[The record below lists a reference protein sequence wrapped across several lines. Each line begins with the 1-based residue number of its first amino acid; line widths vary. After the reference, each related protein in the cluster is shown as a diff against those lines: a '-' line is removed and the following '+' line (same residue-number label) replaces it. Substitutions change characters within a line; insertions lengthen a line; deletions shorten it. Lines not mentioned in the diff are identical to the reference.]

1 MSKPIATRLIK
12 NTLLGGTIF
21 SSFFVAGA
29 ALAQDN
35 DEPEDTIVVTGS
47 RIAVDSAT
55 SAASPVVSIGGV
67 DVTTSGELDV
77 TALLRESP
85 ALQGSLPGS
94 FSAFNGGALGV
105 GQLNLRGLGTERTL
119 VLENGRRH
127 VAGVSGTGSVDVNNI
142 SVALLDRVDILTG
155 GASSIYGADAV
166 TGVVNFIQRKGGSFD
181 GVEIRGQTG
190 ISSRGDAE
198 EFYASIANGFEFD
211 DGRGQAVFAIEYA
224 QSEAITAGDRDF
236 AGSGLSSMVS
246 NGAVVSAFQGID
258 PNFSNTF
265 IPNQTLPISS
275 AFGIIAIG
283 DGGASAFGEAV
294 NSGGNLGCSTIGAAQ
309 IPTCQVVDDGV
320 LRPYNPG
327 DVFIGGFEAIGGD
340 AVPTNPDIEL
350 ILPETDRISFN
361 AATSYDI
368 NDNITWFAE
377 GKYVFTENQ
386 ESNQVNGFN
395 DDIPIALDNPFI
407 PAALQAQIATL
418 QGEGLDPAIVVSR
431 DTLDF
436 NALPRPVAERKTFR
450 IVTGFRGELPG
461 DLGINYEFAYN
472 YGRTDAD
479 ITNQRTRIEDRFF
492 AAIDAVVDP
501 ATGNIVCRS
510 DIDPNAPIPEP
521 DFPTTNLTFSTFDAG
536 DGQCV
541 PINILGANTITAEA
555 AAFAFLPTTSN
566 NEIVQQVYSVE
577 FTGDTEAFL
586 NLPAGP
592 IAYALGF
599 ERREEQSEFISDG
612 LVQAGLTFGSNN
624 SGPTLPSGG
633 DFNVNEFFVETKI
646 PLLEGLPFVEFL
658 EFSGAYRYS
667 DYTTI
672 GNTNAWSLG
681 GRWTV
686 VPDLTLRGTISSAVR
701 APNVNELFSPLQ
713 PATIGATA
721 DPCNPQFINAGTQ
734 FRAANCALF
743 VAPGFDSTNFNS
755 AFVPGLSGGNANLN
769 EEEADTFTV
778 GAVWTPSEG
787 AFEGLQV
794 IVDYYNIEITGL
806 IDTLAAFQIAQN
818 CVDLPSIDNQFC
830 DSIFRDPTDGFITG
844 FVSGEINLGA
854 AETSGIDFTV
864 NYGLDLPSFMGLED
878 GGRLSLGALGTHF
891 LKNEEIEDPTQP
903 DAITDIQG
911 EFTSPD
917 WIVNFNADWDIGD
930 FRFGYNLRFESSQ
943 LLPGITNDDLAN
955 DPMFSAF
962 TNSGAGITHDFS
974 ASYNVSD
981 SIELYGGINNAF
993 DHDPFLG
1000 TLSRPAGPRGRFLF
1014 IGANLRF

>member
-1 MSKPIATRLIK
+1 MRRILTKKLIR

-21 SSFFVAGA
+21 SSTLAAGA
-29 ALAQDN
+29 VAAAQDDDDN
-35 DEPEDTIVVTGS
+35 DDVIVVTGS

-55 SAASPVVSIGGV
+55 SAVSPVVSIGGA
-67 DVTTSGELDV
+67 DVSTSGELDI

-127 VAGVSGTGSVDVNNI
+127 VAGVQGTGAVDVNNI

-181 GVEIRGQTG
+181 GIEFRGQAG

-198 EFYASIANGFEFD
+198 EFYVSLANGFEFD
-211 DGRGQAVFAIEYA
+211 DARGQAVFAIEYE
-224 QSEAITAGDRDF
+224 QSEAISAGDRDF
-236 AGSGLSSMVS
+236 AGSGLASSVS
-246 NGAVVSAFQGID
+246 NGATISAFQGID

-265 IPNQTLPISS
+265 IQNQTLPISS
-275 AFGIIAIG
+275 GFGIIALG
-283 DGGASAFGEAV
+283 DGGASAFVEAV
-294 NSGGNLGCSTIGAAQ
+294 TSGGTLGCDTIGAAQ
-309 IPTCQVVDDGV
+309 IPTCQVVDNGV
-320 LRPYNPG
+320 LRPFNPG

-350 ILPETDRISFN
+350 ILPESDRISFN
-361 AATSYDI
+361 AATSYEI
-368 NDNITWFAE
+368 NEHITWFAE
-377 GKYVFTENQ
+377 GKYVFTETI

-418 QGEGLDPAIVVSR
+418 QGEGLDPVIVVSR

-436 NALPRPVAERKTFR
+436 NAQPLPIAERKTFR

-472 YGRTDAD
+472 YGRVDAD
-479 ITNQRTRIEDRFF
+479 ITTQRTRIEDRFF

-510 DIDPNAPIPEP
+510 DIDPTAPIPEP

-555 AAFAFLPTTSN
+555 GAFAFLPTTSN
-566 NEIVQQVYSVE
+566 NEVVQEVYSVE

-592 IAYALGF
+592 IGYAIGF

-633 DFNVNEFFVETKI
+633 GSMLMSSLLKRKFHCFRGFLLLSIWNLAVHIVI
-646 PLLEGLPFVEFL
+646 PIT
-658 EFSGAYRYS
+658 AR
-667 DYTTI
+667 
-672 GNTNAWSLG
+672 
-681 GRWTV
+681 
-686 VPDLTLRGTISSAVR
+686 SAV
-701 APNVNELFSPLQ
+701 Q
-713 PATIGATA
+713 
-721 DPCNPQFINAGTQ
+721 
-734 FRAANCALF
+734 
-743 VAPGFDSTNFNS
+743 
-755 AFVPGLSGGNANLN
+755 
-769 EEEADTFTV
+769 
-778 GAVWTPSEG
+778 
-787 AFEGLQV
+787 
-794 IVDYYNIEITGL
+794 
-806 IDTLAAFQIAQN
+806 
-818 CVDLPSIDNQFC
+818 
-830 DSIFRDPTDGFITG
+830 
-844 FVSGEINLGA
+844 
-854 AETSGIDFTV
+854 
-864 NYGLDLPSFMGLED
+864 M
-878 GGRLSLGALGTHF
+878 LGAL
-891 LKNEEIEDPTQP
+891 
-903 DAITDIQG
+903 A
-911 EFTSPD
+911 
-917 WIVNFNADWDIGD
+917 V
-930 FRFGYNLRFESSQ
+930 
-943 LLPGITNDDLAN
+943 
-955 DPMFSAF
+955 
-962 TNSGAGITHDFS
+962 
-974 ASYNVSD
+974 V
-981 SIELYGGINNAF
+981 
-993 DHDPFLG
+993 
-1000 TLSRPAGPRGRFLF
+1000 GR
-1014 IGANLRF
+1014 